1 MELMSIQSRL
11 VAKAQELSS
20 LTEAVLAPGP
30 LWAKELGSQ
39 EWLRKVESFQLVD
52 HMQNTWSQM
61 IINAFL

>member
-1 MELMSIQSRL
+1 MELMSTQSRL

-20 LTEAVLAPGP
+20 LTEAVLALGP

-61 IINAFL
+61 IINAFP